1 MRKQVR
7 GQCEQLIENLTQAHQ
22 MIATCVSMEEYETLR
37 QVLEACQNTAIA
49 LGGVIETSEGEGTDA
64 VAELEHYCELLY
76 QLSNG
81 EGSVDQLDESVTRV
95 SALVHDFPETREV
108 VFLPY
113 KVSMWDSLES
123 EWRKMEDD
131 PTVHAVVIPIPYFE
145 KNEEGMATNFVYEGD
160 RYPEDV
166 PVVRYDTYNLEE
178 KHPDA
183 IYIHNPYDDKNL
195 VTTVHPDYYSSKLKE
210 YTDELVYIPY
220 YVLAD
225 PDLNNVQRM
234 EKLSHFV
241 MVPGVL
247 NADKILIQSETMRE
261 AYLRILQSRFGV
273 ECREKFKRIIKVQE
287 SPKVYRVKHPKP
299 EDLEIP
305 AEWAKVICR
314 EDGSKRKV
322 IFYNTTVNAM
332 INFEKSFVE
341 KLHRVMDIFYE
352 NREDVVLLWRP
363 HPLMEATLSA
373 MEPQLQE
380 EYNRIVDNY
389 CKSGWGIY
397 DESSEMYRAIQ
408 LSDAY
413 YGDPSSVLELYKITG
428 KPIMIENV
436 NI

>member
-7 GQCEQLIENLTQAHQ
+7 GQCEQLIRNLEQAHQ
-22 MIATCVSMEEYETLR
+22 MVSTCVSMEEYETLR

-81 EGSVDQLDESVTRV
+81 EGGVAGLEESVARV
-95 SALVHDFPETREV
+95 RRLVQELPETREV

-123 EWRKMEDD
+123 EWRKMADD
-131 PTVHAVVIPIPYFE
+131 PTVHAVVIPIPYYE

-160 RYPEDV
+160 QYPEDV
-166 PVVRYDTYNLEE
+166 PVVRYDAYNLEE

-195 VTTVHPDYYSSKLKE
+195 VTTVHPDYYSSKLRE
-210 YTDELVYIPY
+210 CTDELVYIPY
-220 YVLAD
+220 YVLED
-225 PDLNNVQRM
+225 PDLTNM
-234 EKLSHFV
+234 EQMELLSHYV
-241 MVPGVL
+241 LVPAVL
-247 NADKILIQSETMRE
+247 NAHKILIQSETMRE
-261 AYLRILQSRFGV
+261 AYLRILQSRFGA
-273 ECREKFKRIIKVQE
+273 EGRAKYEKIIQVQE

-305 AEWAKVICR
+305 ADWSKVICR

-322 IFYNTTVNAM
+322 IFYNTGVSTMLYYGGAY
-332 INFEKSFVE
+332 IEKID
-341 KLHRVMDIFYE
+341 RVIELFKQYKDE
-352 NREDVVLLWRP
+352 VVLLWRP
-363 HPLMEATLSA
+363 HPLLKSTMKA
-373 MEPQLQE
+373 MEPG
-380 EYNRIVDNY
+380 IVE
-389 CKSGWGIY
+389 KY
-397 DESSEMYRAIQ
+397 DEVVQKFRSSEIGIFDKSNNPYRAIQ

-413 YGDPSSVLELYKITG
+413 YGDPSSILELYKVTG
-428 KPIMIENV
+428 KPIMIEHV
-436 NI
+436 EL